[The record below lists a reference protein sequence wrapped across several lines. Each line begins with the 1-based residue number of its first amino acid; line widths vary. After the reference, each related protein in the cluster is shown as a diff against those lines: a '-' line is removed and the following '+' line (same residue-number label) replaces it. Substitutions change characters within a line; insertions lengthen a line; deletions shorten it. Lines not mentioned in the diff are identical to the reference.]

1 MKLFQ
6 KDPSFYKKV
15 LILAIPIALQSLIAV
30 GVNMLDTIMVGSI
43 GSSGG
48 VYDAV
53 TKGALGKTAAELASE
68 QSLSA
73 VSLSNTFI
81 GIYHIFCM
89 GLGMG
94 ASVLVSRYWGMKQR
108 HSDDSI
114 MLSPDGG
121 SYHDERE
128 AASVA
133 LKQTVCLMLRLTL
146 ILATLFAIVTL
157 VMPETIMQMFAKKQ
171 IDLSTVEASEL
182 AKTMAENENNLE
194 IIRRGVDYLRYS
206 VITYFFLGTSLT
218 VTIVLRSVGQAL
230 FPLFVSIGALFV
242 NLIANYTFIFGH
254 FGAERMEVKG
264 AALGTLIARIF
275 EAVMI
280 VGYLLIVDKRIQFR
294 IKDMFMKTGTLIRE
308 YIRISIPVLISD
320 GILALGNTSVA
331 MVIGHL
337 GSEFTSA
344 NSITAVTQQM
354 STVGV
359 QGVCQAGAIVTG
371 QTLGQGD
378 RKKTMRQGWMFFG
391 LGLALGLLAAGIILI
406 IKNPVVNG
414 YNVSAN
420 TKALA
425 NRLMIAISIIL
436 VFQAT
441 NSIMTKG
448 VLRGGG
454 DTKMLMLMDNVFL
467 WAIALPLGILAGFV
481 FHLDPFW
488 IYICLKSDQIIKAV
502 WCYFRLKSEKWI
514 KRISTGAESPAGTK

>member
-6 KDPSFYKKV
+6 KDANFYKKV

-43 GSSGG
+43 GSSGN
-48 VYDAV
+48 VYDSV
-53 TKGALGKTAAELASE
+53 ILGPLGKTAAELASE
-68 QSLSA
+68 QSLAA

-94 ASVLVSRYWGMKQR
+94 ASVLVSRYWGMKQKG
-108 HSDDSI
+108 DDE
-114 MLSPDGG
+114 G
-121 SYHDERE
+121 EK
-128 AASVA
+128 ATTA
-133 LKQTVCLMLRLTL
+133 LKQTVCLMLRLT
-146 ILATLFAIVTL
+146 IIIATLFAIATL
-157 VMPETIMQMFAKKQ
+157 VMPETIMKMYAKKQ
-171 IDLSTVEASEL
+171 VDLTTVSAGDFERVV
-182 AKTMAENENNLE
+182 AENANNLE
-194 IIRRGVDYLRYS
+194 IVRRGADYLRYS

-264 AALGTLIARIF
+264 AALGTLIARVF

-280 VGYLLIVDKRIQFR
+280 VGYLLVVDKRIRFR
-294 IKDMFMKTGTLIRE
+294 IKDFFMKTGSLLKE

-320 GILALGNTSVA
+320 GILALGNNSVA
-331 MVIGHL
+331 MVIGRL

-354 STVGV
+354 STVGI

-371 QTLGQGD
+371 QTLGHGD
-378 RKKTMRQGWMFFG
+378 KKKTMQQGYLFFG
-391 LGLALGLLAAGIILI
+391 LGLALGLLAALIILLIKTPI
-406 IKNPVVNG
+406 ING
-414 YNVSAN
+414 YDVSAN
-420 TKALA
+420 TKDLA
-425 NRLMIAISIIL
+425 NQLMIAISIIL
-436 VFQAT
+436 IFQAT

-454 DTKMLMLMDNVFL
+454 DTKMLMLMDNIFL
-467 WAIALPLGILAGFV
+467 WAVALPLGILAGFV
-481 FHLDPFW
+481 LHLDPFW

-514 KRISTGAESPAGTK
+514 KKISTGTPAAGAK

>member
-6 KDPSFYKKV
+6 KDPAFYKKV
-15 LILAIPIALQSLIAV
+15 IILAIPIALQSLIAV

-53 TKGALGKTAAELASE
+53 SVGALGKTAAELASE
-68 QSLSA
+68 QSLAA

-108 HSDDSI
+108 HRNEAI
-114 MLSPDGG
+114 MVSPDL
-121 SYHDERE
+121 DDKDD
-128 AASVA
+128 ASVA

-146 ILATLFAIVTL
+146 LLATLFAVATFI
-157 VMPETIMQMFAKKQ
+157 MPETIMKMYAKKQ
-171 IDLSTVEASEL
+171 VDLTTVSAADFERVA
-182 AKTMAENENNLE
+182 AENANNLE
-194 IIRRGVDYLRYS
+194 IVRRGADYLRYS

-242 NLIANYTFIFGH
+242 NLLGNYAFIFGH
-254 FGAERMEVKG
+254 FGAPRMEVKG
-264 AALGTLIARIF
+264 AALGTLIARVF

-280 VGYLLIVDKRIQFR
+280 VGYLLVVDKRIRFR
-294 IKDMFMKTGTLIRE
+294 IKDIFMKTGSLLKE

-320 GILALGNTSVA
+320 GILALGNNSVA
-331 MVIGHL
+331 MVIGRL

-354 STVGV
+354 STVGI

-378 RKKTMRQGWMFFG
+378 RKKTMKQGWMFFG
-391 LGLALGLLAAGIILI
+391 LGLALGLLAAGIILL
-406 IKNPVVNG
+406 IKNPVIGG
-414 YNVSAN
+414 YDVSAN
-420 TKALA
+420 TKNLA
-425 NRLMIAISIIL
+425 NQLMIAISIIL
-436 VFQAT
+436 IFQAT

-454 DTKMLMLMDNVFL
+454 DTKMLMLMDNIFL
-467 WAIALPLGILAGFV
+467 WAVALPLGIIAGFV
-481 FHLDPFW
+481 LHLDPFW
-488 IYICLKSDQIIKAV
+488 IYICLKSDQIIKAI

-514 KRISTGAESPAGTK
+514 KRISTGTNTGTK

>member
-6 KDPSFYKKV
+6 KDAHFYKKV

-43 GSSGG
+43 GSSGN
-48 VYDAV
+48 VYDSV
-53 TKGALGKTAAELASE
+53 ILGPLGKTAAELASE
-68 QSLSA
+68 QSLAA

-94 ASVLVSRYWGMKQR
+94 ASVLVSRYWGMKQKG
-108 HSDDSI
+108 DDE
-114 MLSPDGG
+114 G
-121 SYHDERE
+121 EK
-128 AASVA
+128 ATTA

-146 ILATLFAIVTL
+146 ILATLFAIATL
-157 VMPETIMQMFAKKQ
+157 VMPETIMKMYAKKQ
-171 IDLSTVEASEL
+171 VDLTTVSAGDFERVV
-182 AKTMAENENNLE
+182 AENANNLE
-194 IIRRGVDYLRYS
+194 IVRRGADYLRYS

-264 AALGTLIARIF
+264 AALGTLIARVF

-280 VGYLLIVDKRIQFR
+280 VGYLLVVDKRIRFR
-294 IKDMFMKTGTLIRE
+294 IKDFFMKTGSLLKA

-320 GILALGNTSVA
+320 GILALGNNSVA
-331 MVIGHL
+331 MVIGRL

-354 STVGV
+354 STVGI

-371 QTLGQGD
+371 QTLGHGD
-378 RKKTMRQGWMFFG
+378 KKKTMQQGYLFFG
-391 LGLALGLLAAGIILI
+391 LGLALGLLAALIILLIKTPI
-406 IKNPVVNG
+406 ING
-414 YNVSAN
+414 YDVSAN
-420 TKALA
+420 TKDLA
-425 NRLMIAISIIL
+425 NQLMIAISIIL
-436 VFQAT
+436 IFQAT

-454 DTKMLMLMDNVFL
+454 DTKMLMLMDNIFL
-467 WAIALPLGILAGFV
+467 WAVALPLGILAGFV
-481 FHLDPFW
+481 LHLDPFW

-514 KRISTGAESPAGTK
+514 KKISTGTPAAGAK

>member
-6 KDPSFYKKV
+6 KDAHFYKKV

-43 GSSGG
+43 GSSGN
-48 VYDAV
+48 VYDSV
-53 TKGALGKTAAELASE
+53 ILGPLGKTAAELASE
-68 QSLSA
+68 QSLAA

-94 ASVLVSRYWGMKQR
+94 ASVLVSRYWGMKQKG
-108 HSDDSI
+108 DDE
-114 MLSPDGG
+114 G
-121 SYHDERE
+121 EK
-128 AASVA
+128 ATTA
-133 LKQTVCLMLRLTL
+133 LKQTVCLMLRLTI
-146 ILATLFAIVTL
+146 ILATLFAIATL
-157 VMPETIMQMFAKKQ
+157 VMPETIMKMYAKKQ
-171 IDLSTVEASEL
+171 VDLTTVSAGDFERVV
-182 AKTMAENENNLE
+182 AENANNRE
-194 IIRRGVDYLRYS
+194 IVRRGADYLRYS

-254 FGAERMEVKG
+254 FGADRMEVKG
-264 AALGTLIARIF
+264 AALGTLIARVF

-280 VGYLLIVDKRIQFR
+280 VGYLLVVDKRIRFR
-294 IKDMFMKTGTLIRE
+294 IKDFFIKTGSLLKE

-320 GILALGNTSVA
+320 GILALGNNSVA
-331 MVIGHL
+331 MVIGRL

-354 STVGV
+354 STVGI

-371 QTLGQGD
+371 QTLGHGD
-378 RKKTMRQGWMFFG
+378 KKKTMQQGYLFFG
-391 LGLALGLLAAGIILI
+391 LGLALGLLAALIILLIKTPI
-406 IKNPVVNG
+406 ING
-414 YNVSAN
+414 YDVSAN
-420 TKALA
+420 TKGLA
-425 NRLMIAISIIL
+425 NQLMIAISIIL
-436 VFQAT
+436 IFQAT

-454 DTKMLMLMDNVFL
+454 DTKMLMLMDNIFL
-467 WAIALPLGILAGFV
+467 WAVALPLGILAGFV
-481 FHLDPFW
+481 LHLDPFW
-488 IYICLKSDQIIKAV
+488 IYICLKSDQIIKAI

-514 KRISTGAESPAGTK
+514 KKITTGTPAAGAK